1 MRTNRTV
8 GAEKTIDAILG
19 RMDLADKIG
28 QCLVCN
34 HTGTAIEPYHA
45 RFIREFRCGGL
56 RVTPHIAC
64 VNDEP
69 RIRKIAPYML
79 PGQYAG
85 VVRGLQEL
93 ALSRKSGVPLQIV
106 TDQEGDL
113 SVDFLRGGFSL
124 FPSPCGLAATG
135 DPALVRKSCEVVGRQ
150 LRAVGVNWIHSPV
163 LDVNLNPRNPEI
175 GMRSFS
181 DDPRRVA
188 EFGLAQMKGLLAAGV
203 VATGKHFP
211 GRGDSESDAHTSL
224 DVLRVD
230 RRRLD
235 AVELLPYRRLIA
247 AGLPA
252 VMTAHNAYTALDDEA
267 IPASVSKKIVTG
279 LLREE
284 LGFDG
289 VVTTDA
295 IGMAGVMRYAGNQWN
310 ATVLAVEAGN
320 DVVLV
325 KEDEATTGKCFQ
337 ALMDA
342 VKAGR
347 IPEARLDESVRRILR
362 LKAEMGILDS
372 PIPDARTADAI
383 VRAPKN
389 AKICRE
395 VFRRAAIRVRD
406 RDRLLPLDPKEKV
419 FVVEQYLPLY
429 HLKSND
435 AWYHPGMFGEAMGQ
449 YARNLI
455 YQEMNTPPT
464 REDLARFHQRLEQAE
479 TVVFFNIFWRGSGSN
494 RRLIAESVRRGKRV
508 IVATND
514 LYDVYCLPSLGTVIC
529 TFGAVPH
536 GTRIAAEVIYGKAKP
551 GGKWPLKGIK
561 QNDTVSPDEEERL
574 FVIGHS
580 EEK

>member
-1 MRTNRTV
+1 MKAT
-8 GAEKTIDAILG
+8 KTSRIEARIDTILG
-19 RMDLADKIG
+19 RMDLVDKIG

-34 HTGTAIEPYHA
+34 HTGTVIEPYHV

-56 RVTPHIAC
+56 RVTPHITC
-64 VNDEP
+64 INDEP

-85 VVRGLQEL
+85 LIREIQEL
-93 ALSRKSGVPLQIV
+93 AMSRKSGVPLQIV

-135 DPALVRKSCEVVGRQ
+135 DPALVRRSCEVVGRQ

-181 DDPRRVA
+181 DDPKQVA
-188 EFGLAQMKGLLAAGV
+188 EYGIAQMKGLLAAGV

-230 RRRLD
+230 RKRLD
-235 AVELLPYRRLIA
+235 EVELLPYRALIA
-247 AGLPA
+247 GGLTA
-252 VMTAHNAYTALDDEA
+252 VMTAHNAYTALDDER
-267 IPASVSKKIVTG
+267 IPASVSRRIVTG

-295 IGMAGVMRYAGNQWN
+295 IGMAGVMKYAGNQWN
-310 ATVLAVEAGN
+310 ATVLAIEAGN

-325 KEDEATTGKCFQ
+325 KEDEPTTEKCFR
-337 ALMDA
+337 ALADA

-347 IPEARLDESVRRILR
+347 ISESRLDESVRRILR
-362 LKAEMGILDS
+362 LKAQIGILDH
-372 PIPDARTADAI
+372 PMPDAKRADA
-383 VRAPKN
+383 VVQDPKN
-389 AKICRE
+389 GTLCRE
-395 VFRRAAIRVRD
+395 VFRRATIKVRD
-406 RDRLLPLDPKEKV
+406 RDRLLPLDPKEKI

-435 AWYHPGMFGEAMGQ
+435 AWYHPGMFGEAMAA
-449 YARNLI
+449 YAEDMV

-464 REDLARFHQRLEQAE
+464 ADDLKRFEQRVDRAD

-494 RRLIAESVRRGKRV
+494 RRLIAECVRKGKKV
-508 IVATND
+508 VVATND
-514 LYDVYCLPSLGTVIC
+514 LYDGYCLPSLGTLVC
-529 TFGAVPH
+529 TFGAMPH
-536 GTRIAAEVIYGKAKP
+536 GTRMAAEVIYGHARP
-551 GGKWPLKGIK
+551 AGQWPLKGIK
-561 QNDTVSPDEEERL
+561 QKDTVSAAEEAKL